1 MASITNPKEQG
12 IWHELKE
19 LDFLNWFFSWFFLL
33 LTQLSEPL
41 MLLSTLYV
49 IAETGVH
56 AIASP
61 GLHALAVGIMITAPE
76 ILLPGAFVKAA
87 KTRDQGGRFS
97 VLLYVM
103 CWTFVG
109 LTLLTLADL
118 FIWHLSGTSL
128 ACLMYARCAAAV
140 GYSIL
145 MRVMSHGHGQVL
157 QVAVPDVLAN
167 MSELSEAVSEHAA
180 NTEQALTESE
190 FRIGEHLERTL
201 SESEQRL
208 SERFY
213 RTLVELS
220 QAVNERIERTS
231 SELSERIDRTPD
243 ELLSL
248 PAISELTALP
258 SVFERQLRIVV
269 QEVRTSLVA
278 NTETKRL
285 SLPKTTLPNIP
296 AVRANT
302 ETNEIGKGDFVRL
315 CLSEHPEMRN
325 SDIQRTASEQ
335 GITLSAGYISDI
347 RKAFGSEQVGDTAQS
362 PVVLP

>member
-56 AIASP
+56 AISSP
-61 GLHALAVGIMITAPE
+61 GIHALAVGIMITAPE

-118 FIWHLSGTSL
+118 FIWHLSGTPL

-157 QVAVPDVLAN
+157 QVAVPDVLA
-167 MSELSEAVSEHAA
+167 MIA
-180 NTEQALTESE
+180 
-190 FRIGEHLERTL
+190 TL
-201 SESEQRL
+201 SEQVQNIPTVPPEQVQLADIEKAIDRRL
-208 SERFY
+208 AQVQYPDIEGLLEHLDRVQNG
-213 RTLVELS
+213 RMEMIVQRVTEQVTITIEQATAPRL
-220 QAVNERIERTS
+220 QAVNVRTIEQEQSARQKRLAPPKLERIVPSEPPVGER
-231 SELSERIDRTPD
+231 
-243 ELLSL
+243 
-248 PAISELTALP
+248 
-258 SVFERQLRIVV
+258 V
-269 QEVRTSLVA
+269 Q
-278 NTETKRL
+278 
-285 SLPKTTLPNIP
+285 
-296 AVRANT
+296 
-302 ETNEIGKGDFVRL
+302 
-315 CLSEHPEMRN
+315 
-325 SDIQRTASEQ
+325 
-335 GITLSAGYISDI
+335 GYIEQQLTTGQAMPTLQQIMDSVGCSKGTAI
-347 RKAFGSEQVGDTAQS
+347 AQRKRYNEHSADTGQS
-362 PVVLP
+362 PVVIP

>member
-118 FIWHLSGTSL
+118 FIWHLSGTPL

-157 QVAVPDVLAN
+157 QVAVPDVLVTIN
-167 MSELSEAVSEHAA
+167 ELTEKLNGRIGQIEAKNGQMIAA
-180 NTEQALTESE
+180 TEQQIVFLFGQSLQHLTGAIQDDL
-190 FRIGEHLERTL
+190 RQVKADVILEIEAAKPPPKMIDKPKPLTAFTQPDTDPLTDPELVLNTDLLTAYPAIASWLSTGRKTATL
-201 SESEQRL
+201 EEIA
-208 SERFY
+208 E
-213 RTLVELS
+213 
-220 QAVNERIERTS
+220 TS
-231 SELSERIDRTPD
+231 NRSVKTVKNRVAKGIVKRSGRNPNLYRIDSVILWLKEEQKSAETVK
-243 ELLSL
+243 LL
-248 PAISELTALP
+248 A
-258 SVFERQLRIVV
+258 VKV
-269 QEVRTSLVA
+269 EVETTGNTSA
-278 NTETKRL
+278 
-285 SLPKTTLPNIP
+285 TTGQMPVIIP
-296 AVRANT
+296 
-302 ETNEIGKGDFVRL
+302 
-315 CLSEHPEMRN
+315 
-325 SDIQRTASEQ
+325 
-335 GITLSAGYISDI
+335 
-347 RKAFGSEQVGDTAQS
+347 
-362 PVVLP
+362 